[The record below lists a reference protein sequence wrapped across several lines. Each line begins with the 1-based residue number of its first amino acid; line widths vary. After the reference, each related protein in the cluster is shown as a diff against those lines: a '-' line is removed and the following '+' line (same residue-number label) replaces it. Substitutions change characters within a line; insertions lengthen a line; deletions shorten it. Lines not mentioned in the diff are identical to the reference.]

1 MDKAAIFPHMSQNTM
16 RGGFIMKDG
25 KSLGLSIF
33 CVVLSI
39 ALAALIIFAVGV
51 NYIFGSS
58 LTSGNFMG
66 MDIFVMNSDIMEPE
80 IKEGSAVIANGE
92 ETAVLTEGNVIL
104 FRESEDTENV
114 MRITQVVH
122 NTDSTVYKVMGDNAP
137 DRVLDVP
144 KENVIAK
151 CAVESERLGGVINFM
166 KSIPGIIIC
175 MLIPCLILVFLII
188 MKISIVRKRA
198 AEDEDIVY
206 PETYGFGIGNLDER
220 DPSKN
225 PLFDPSMV
233 NKSDDVSFEMKKSSI
248 AEHFAVKQ
256 GAKGFQPTAP
266 NERDM
271 KKENAVERFKAAVDE
286 KPPVPIS
293 RTASLAPDI
302 GAMDDDDKLAAI
314 KSVLENAAAPAPVK
328 ETAPE
333 TPEQPVVQ
341 PAPETDNSYEQA
353 REFRN
358 VADNNAAEQAPE
370 EKALSS
376 NPEDNIKSIDDLIKA
391 LEEEKKKL

>member
-1 MDKAAIFPHMSQNTM
+1 
-16 RGGFIMKDG
+16 MKDG

-58 LTSGNFMG
+58 LTSGSFMG

-122 NTDSTVYKVMGDNAP
+122 NTDNTVYKVMGDNAP
-137 DRVLDVP
+137 DKILDVP
-144 KENVIAK
+144 KDDVIAK
-151 CAVESERLGGVINFM
+151 CAVESERLGSVISFM
-166 KSIPGIIIC
+166 KSIPGIILF
-175 MLIPCLILVFLII
+175 MLIPCLILVFLIV

-206 PETYGFGIGNLDER
+206 PETYGFGIGNMEER

-225 PLFDPSMV
+225 PLFDPSMI
-233 NKSDDVSFEMKKSSI
+233 NKSDDVGFEMKKSSI

-256 GAKGFQPTAP
+256 GAKGFQQTGPLD
-266 NERDM
+266 RDI

-293 RTASLAPDI
+293 RTATLAPDI
-302 GAMDDDDKLAAI
+302 DAMGDEDKLAAI
-314 KSVLENAAAPAPVK
+314 KSVLEGAGASVTVENTVPEQTAEAAS
-328 ETAPE
+328 EEAPE
-333 TPEQPVVQ
+333 A
-341 PAPETDNSYEQA
+341 APETDNSYEQA

-358 VADNNAAEQAPE
+358 AAESRNTANDTSE
-370 EKALSS
+370 ETASS
-376 NPEDNIKSIDDLIKA
+376 SKPEDNIKSIDDLIKA

>member
-1 MDKAAIFPHMSQNTM
+1 
-16 RGGFIMKDG
+16 MKDG

-51 NYIFGSS
+51 NYIFGSA

-66 MDIFVMNSDIMEPE
+66 MDIFVMNSDVMEPE

-104 FRESEDTENV
+104 FHESDDAENV

-122 NTDSTVYKVMGDNAP
+122 NTDSTIYKVMGDNAP
-137 DRVLDVP
+137 DRILDVP

-151 CAVESERLGGVINFM
+151 CAVESERLGSVITFM
-166 KSIPGIIIC
+166 KSIPGIIVC

-188 MKISIVRKRA
+188 MKITTLRKRA
-198 AEDEDIVY
+198 EEDEDIVY
-206 PETYGFGIGNLDER
+206 PETYGFGIGSSDER

-225 PLFDPSMV
+225 PLFDPSMA
-233 NKSDDVSFEMKKSSI
+233 NKNDDVSFEMKKSSI

-256 GAKGFQPTAP
+256 GAKGFQQPMP
-266 NERDM
+266 NERDI

-293 RTASLAPDI
+293 RTATLAPEI
-302 GAMDDDDKLAAI
+302 GAIDDDDKLTAI
-314 KSVLENAAAPAPVK
+314 KSVLENAGEPKQTAEPEPAVQ
-328 ETAPE
+328 APE
-333 TPEQPVVQ
+333 TN
-341 PAPETDNSYEQA
+341 NSYEEA

-358 VADNNAAEQAPE
+358 AAESSSSEETAP
-370 EKALSS
+370 SS